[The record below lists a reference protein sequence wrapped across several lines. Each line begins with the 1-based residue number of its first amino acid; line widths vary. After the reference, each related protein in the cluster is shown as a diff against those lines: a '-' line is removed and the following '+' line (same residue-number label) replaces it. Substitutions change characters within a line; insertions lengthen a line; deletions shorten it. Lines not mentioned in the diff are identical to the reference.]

1 MIKAKLLKPLDGHP
15 EGAEREFS
23 QGDFDRLE
31 RRKAVVAVGG
41 IADSKAAPPVMNK
54 KAPAAANKAAV
65 KKAD

>member
-1 MIKAKLLKPLDGHP
+1 MVKAKLLKPLDGHP

-31 RRKAVVAVGG
+31 RRKAVVAVG
-41 IADSKAAPPVMNK
+41 IADAKAAPPVINK